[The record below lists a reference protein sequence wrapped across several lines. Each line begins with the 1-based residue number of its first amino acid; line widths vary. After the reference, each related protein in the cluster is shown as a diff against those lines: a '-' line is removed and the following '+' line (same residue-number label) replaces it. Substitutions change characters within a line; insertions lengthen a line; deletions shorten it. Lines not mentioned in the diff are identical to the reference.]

1 MRIDVFTLFPE
12 LISGYCGVSL
22 LGKAMR
28 ENVISIN
35 LHDIRDYGL
44 GAHRS
49 VDDEPYG
56 GGAGMIMR
64 CEPIFDA
71 VNSVKELKRPL
82 FLLSPTGK
90 KFDQKMAR
98 QLSNTDGFSMICG
111 RYEGFDERI
120 AEHLADEE
128 LSVGDFVLAGGELG
142 ALVVIESVA
151 RLLAGFMGN
160 GESVIEESFSN
171 DLLESPQYTRPAVYS
186 GFGVPKVLTEGD
198 HAKIKRYKTA
208 AALYKTIKSR
218 PDLIEL
224 RGGLSDEEQN
234 LINEFLTDL

>member
-44 GAHRS
+44 GVHRS

-64 CEPIFDA
+64 CEPIFNA
-71 VNSVKELKRPL
+71 VNYVKELKRPL

-151 RLLAGFMGN
+151 RLLTGFMGN
-160 GESVIEESFSN
+160 GESVIEESFNN
-171 DLLESPQYTRPAVYS
+171 DLLESPQYTRPAVYG
-186 GFGVPKVLTEGD
+186 GFSVPKVLTEGD
-198 HAKIKRYKTA
+198 HAKIKRYKIA

-224 RGGLSDEEQN
+224 RGGISEKEQS
-234 LINEFLTDL
+234 LIDEFLTDL